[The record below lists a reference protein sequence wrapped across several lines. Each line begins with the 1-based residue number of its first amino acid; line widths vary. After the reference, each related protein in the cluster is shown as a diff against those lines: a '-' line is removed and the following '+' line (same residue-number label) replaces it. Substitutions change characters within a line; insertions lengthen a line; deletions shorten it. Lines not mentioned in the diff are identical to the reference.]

1 MYDSRQLLVAREP
14 YKEFEMINAE
24 NGILDRKL
32 KGSSGGSRPFLDRE
46 GLSLFTVGLNETGTP
61 SLKDFKKAIRTWN
74 LLTGFLETE
83 IPLTTDL
90 RTFSVNPETNLL
102 AIFDTARI
110 AILNTESLHPIQVL
124 ATPGRLVT
132 TLEFADER
140 LIFMLE
146 AIMQNSLDLIL
157 SQAKKINISI
167 ASRALFLEL
176 YYLLMNHKWLRAAF
190 EVASLSGTSIAACPW
205 SVSQP
210 TTIPTQAQRR
220 KCREGLEIGLVP

>member
-1 MYDSRQLLVAREP
+1 MFKRMARHEQELNKAEAFLTNEAKVVASID
-14 YKEFEMINAE
+14 F
-24 NGILDRKL
+24 
-32 KGSSGGSRPFLDRE
+32 
-46 GLSLFTVGLNETGTP
+46 FTVPTATFRALYVFVVLIHERRRDVHFNVTENPSETWTTQQTIEAFPWDTAVNETGTP

-176 YYLLMNHKWLRAAF
+176 YYLLMNHKWLRAAK
-190 EVASLSGTSIAACPW
+190 SICA
-205 SVSQP
+205 
-210 TTIPTQAQRR
+210 
-220 KCREGLEIGLVP
+220 